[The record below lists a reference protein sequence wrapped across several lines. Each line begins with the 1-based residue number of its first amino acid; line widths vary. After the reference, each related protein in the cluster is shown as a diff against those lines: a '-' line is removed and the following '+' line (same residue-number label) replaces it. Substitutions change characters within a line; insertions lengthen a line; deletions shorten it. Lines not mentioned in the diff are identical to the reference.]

1 MKCLV
6 TGISGQLG
14 YDVIKELKLRGYKDI
29 YGIDRNNLDI
39 TNHDAV
45 ISYVNELKPD
55 VIFHNAAYT
64 QVDNAED
71 DQENCYN
78 VNVIGTKNLVEAANN
93 VNAKIIYISTD
104 YVFPG
109 TGSIPY
115 EVDDEKNPKNYYG
128 KTKYEGELEV
138 EKYAKH
144 FIVRTSWVFGI
155 NGKNFVKTMLRVSE
169 GKEEVTVVSDQIGS
183 PTYTV
188 DLAHL
193 LVDMAETEKYGIYHA
208 NNEGYCS
215 WAEFTEY
222 IYKTNNINTSV
233 KHIKTSEYKTKAVRP
248 LNSRLSKKSLT
259 DNGFK
264 LLPTWQDAINR
275 YNIELREEGE

>member
-1 MKCLV
+1 
-6 TGISGQLG
+6 
-14 YDVIKELKLRGYKDI
+14 
-29 YGIDRNNLDI
+29 
-39 TNHDAV
+39 
-45 ISYVNELKPD
+45 
-55 VIFHNAAYT
+55 
-64 QVDNAED
+64 
-71 DQENCYN
+71 
-78 VNVIGTKNLVEAANN
+78 
-93 VNAKIIYISTD
+93 
-104 YVFPG
+104 
-109 TGSIPY
+109 
-115 EVDDEKNPKNYYG
+115 
-128 KTKYEGELEV
+128 
-138 EKYAKH
+138 
-144 FIVRTSWVFGI
+144 
-155 NGKNFVKTMLRVSE
+155 MLRVSE

>member
-14 YDVIKELKLRGYKDI
+14 YDVIKELKHRGYKDI
-29 YGIDRNNLDI
+29 YGVDKNDLDI
-39 TNHDAV
+39 TNHDEV
-45 ISYVNELKPD
+45 ISYVNNLQPD

-71 DQENCYN
+71 EKEICYN
-78 VNVIGTKNLVEAANN
+78 VNVIGTKNLVEAARN
-93 VNAKIIYISTD
+93 VDAKIIYISTD
-104 YVFPG
+104 YVFSG
-109 TGSIPY
+109 TGTTPY
-115 EVDDEKNPKNYYG
+115 EVDDEKNPQNYYG
-128 KTKYEGELEV
+128 KTKYEGEVEV
-138 EKYAKH
+138 EKYPKH

-155 NGKNFVKTMLRVSE
+155 NGKNFVKTMLRISKDKQEVS
-169 GKEEVTVVSDQIGS
+169 VVSDQIGS

-188 DLAHL
+188 DLANL
-193 LVDMAETEKYGIYHA
+193 LVTMAETEKYGTYHA

-222 IYKTNNINTSV
+222 IYKTNNINTKV
-233 KHIKTSEYKTKAVRP
+233 KYISTNEYKTKAVRP

>member
-14 YDVIKELKLRGYKDI
+14 YDVEKELKRRGYNDI
-29 YGIDRNNLDI
+29 YGVDKNNLDI

-45 ISYVNELKPD
+45 ISYVNNLKPD

-71 DQENCYN
+71 DQNNCYN
-78 VNVIGTKNLVEAANN
+78 VNVIGIKNLVEAANN

-109 TGSIPY
+109 TGTIPY
-115 EVDDEKNPKNYYG
+115 EVDDEKNPQNYYG

-138 EKYAKH
+138 KKYPKH

-169 GKEEVTVVSDQIGS
+169 EKKEVSVVSDQIGS

-193 LVDMAETEKYGIYHA
+193 LVDMAETEKYGTYHA

-222 IYKTNNINTSV
+222 IYKTNNRNVRV
-233 KHIKTSEYKTKAVRP
+233 KHITTSEYKTKALRP
-248 LNSRLSKKSLT
+248 LNSRLSKKSLVN
-259 DNGFK
+259 NGFK
-264 LLPTWQDAINR
+264 LLPTWQDAIDR
-275 YNIELREEGE
+275 YNIELRKEGE

>member
-14 YDVIKELKLRGYKDI
+14 YDVEKELKRRGYNDI
-29 YGIDRNNLDI
+29 YGVDKNNLDI
-39 TNHDAV
+39 TNYDAV
-45 ISYVNELKPD
+45 ISYVNNLKPD

-71 DQENCYN
+71 DQNNCYN

-109 TGSIPY
+109 TGTIPY
-115 EVDDEKNPKNYYG
+115 EVDDEKNPQNYYG

-138 EKYAKH
+138 EIYPKH

-169 GKEEVTVVSDQIGS
+169 EKEEVSVVSDQIGS

-193 LVDMAETEKYGIYHA
+193 LVDMAETEKYGTYHA

-222 IYKTNNINTSV
+222 IYKTNNRNTIV
-233 KHIKTSEYKTKAVRP
+233 KHITTSEYKTKALRP
-248 LNSRLSKKSLT
+248 LNSRLSKKSLIN
-259 DNGFK
+259 NGFK
-264 LLPTWQDAINR
+264 LLPTWQDAIDR
-275 YNIELREEGE
+275 YNIELRKEGE